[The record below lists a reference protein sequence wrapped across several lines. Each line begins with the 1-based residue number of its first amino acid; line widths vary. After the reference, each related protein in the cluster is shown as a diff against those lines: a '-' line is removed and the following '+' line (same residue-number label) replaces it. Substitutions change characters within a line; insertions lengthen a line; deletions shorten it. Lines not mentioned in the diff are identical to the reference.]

1 MRLRSGGKHRRRHR
15 GRCAIRL
22 VLLLLDDGNLGVC
35 LFGGDGSRTSRR
47 SNGDDGFLLGFGE
60 SDCGCAERAER
71 LPIGEYNF
79 IAATTA
85 GLSSFAP
92 VGPLV
97 ALQLV
102 LRVKVE
108 LGRVGRDLVQSASG
122 GIDGRQE
129 GKTEVFVL
137 DLAAVRS
144 VTDQIEG
151 LFVDLD
157 LFSNAMGDRSPV
169 GRNE

>member
-1 MRLRSGGKHRRRHR
+1 M
-15 GRCAIRL
+15 
-22 VLLLLDDGNLGVC
+22 LDDGNLGVC

-47 SNGDDGFLLGFGE
+47 SDGDDGFLLGFGE
-60 SDCGCAERAER
+60 PDCRRAERAEWF
-71 LPIGEYNF
+71 PVGEYNF
-79 IAATTA
+79 IAATAA

-102 LRVKVE
+102 LCVKVE

-169 GRNE
+169 ERNEWMNRRA